1 MKKMNTKNVLLSVA
15 AFILVAVT
23 VVGVTYSWIDDVKLV
38 QFQNADVSDGA
49 PLKTGVDIN
58 ANVNITSADTSVNLG
73 NLLGLNDYT
82 YSYSDGDNQK
92 THIRYDGS
100 NDDSK
105 KPNWNTINQ
114 NKGYF
119 YESGDMHLSPCYS
132 DGETFYFPTSQ
143 ENVYREGNKDDEN
156 VNYISFT
163 VKVSSPEQ
171 NVDLWFED
179 EPTICYLD
187 SNDTLQPIEQARF
200 AISIDGKSHIYSP
213 TGEALTCNNDL
224 NATTVVQGVRK
235 TTEYTYNHSDNDNA
249 RGTNSNVL
257 FSIKKGGT
265 VTMNVKIWLEGG
277 YDTNITASN
286 INFKL
291 ISSRNMTRE
300 FVIVDRTTSNSKKSW
315 LDDDGATMYLTFPSV
330 LDKYMHTFLGNAYD
344 IETAARWWDDLRED
358 PRFAD
363 APFYELKKD
372 AETSTAMGFDV
383 LSPYIG
389 STKVEIPYYFN
400 GEEMI
405 IFRCTNQGWNTYATN
420 NDNQIVTPKRSD
432 YKVYAWNWWQTTI
445 PNAYSTG
452 VYTLYGGS
460 HDQYAAPIF
469 TDDAKKNTDLGYGTW
484 GDVVTITVEQSYN
497 GVNWAPKEGN
507 NYNVYIRDYTDADTT
522 GESYIHSMYWDTGSS
537 KWTATIPKSS
547 VLLQFDYTK
556 DQTILGCYGYN
567 SYNRNNPQQRP
578 EGSFKYTFTF
588 KRERDNNNNGMG
600 YWEGANHIY
609 LIKNGDF
616 ASESTLDAYIYYEYF
631 IDNNNNTKKVQNAE
645 KPGVALSAVAN
656 VNYKGAAVYQSQEFD
671 TPTGLYPDRHVSGYK
686 YDKIDTQVV
695 FNNGTD
701 STKTKDL
708 LVFPG
713 CYFNPAGNEW
723 LGSLNGKGRAAA
735 IIDSGDDS
743 GDSGGGG
750 GTTDHGSMTGF
761 TTETNFV
768 FKISGKEYKA
778 YANSGNTE
786 YRVNL
791 PLKAGDNWTTVLEGS
806 TNYGLEQASQYFTAP
821 GGSVNINSAHK
832 NNFSFRAFA
841 AGNYVIQFTKSG
853 DTLSLTSLS

>member
-1 MKKMNTKNVLLSVA
+1 MKKKNKKNVLLSVA

-73 NLLGLNDYT
+73 NLLGLNEYT

-171 NVDLWFED
+171 NVDLWFEE
-179 EPTICYLD
+179 EPSICYLD
-187 SNDTLQPIEQARF
+187 SNDTLQSIEQARF

-224 NATTVVQGVRK
+224 NDTTDVQGVRK

-315 LDDDGATMYLTFPSV
+315 LDDDGATMFMTFPSV
-330 LDKYMHTFLGNAYD
+330 LDMYTRTLMGNDYNSEEEDPADY
-344 IETAARWWDDLRED
+344 WDDLRND
-358 PRFAD
+358 IRHRFPD

-372 AETSTAMGFDV
+372 AATSTAMGFDV

-469 TDDAKKNTDLGYGTW
+469 TDDKKANTDLGYGTW
-484 GDVVTITVEQSYN
+484 GDVITITVEQSYN
-497 GVNWAPKEGN
+497 GVDWAKKNSDN
-507 NYNVYIRDYTDADTT
+507 NNVYIRDYTDADTT
-522 GESYIHSMYWDTGSS
+522 GETYIHSMYWDTN

-547 VLLQFDYTK
+547 VLLQFNYTEN
-556 DQTILGCYGYN
+556 QSILGCYGYN
-567 SYNRNNPQQRP
+567 SYNSTNPQQRP
-578 EGSFKYTFTF
+578 EGSLKYTFTV
-588 KRERDNNNNGMG
+588 KRDNDSNTNGMG

-609 LIKNGDF
+609 MIKNGVF
-616 ASESTLDAYIYYEYF
+616 ATASTLKAHIFYKHKT
-631 IDNNNNTKKVQNAE
+631 DNNADLTVVNAAF
-645 KPGVALSAVAN
+645 PGADLSVVEN
-656 VNYKGAAVYQSQEFD
+656 VDYKGKSVYQSQELD
-671 TPTGLYPDRHVSGYK
+671 ASPGLYPDRRVEGYK
-686 YDKIDTQVV
+686 SDYMDTQVV
-695 FNNGTD
+695 FNNGSD
-701 STKTKDL
+701 STKTNDL

-713 CYFNPAGNEW
+713 CYYNPEGNEW
-723 LGSLNGKGRAAA
+723 LGSLHGKGRAAA
-735 IIDSGDDS
+735 ITDTDD
-743 GDSGGGG
+743 GTDDSGGGDSSA
-750 GTTDHGSMTGF
+750 DHGDMTGY

-778 YANSGNTE
+778 YSNGTN
-786 YRVNL
+786 YRVKL
-791 PLKAGDNWTTVLEGS
+791 PLKVGDNWTTVLEGS
-806 TNYGLEQASQYFTAP
+806 TNYGLEEASKYYTAP
-821 GGSVNINSAHK
+821 GGSVNINSAHR

>member
-58 ANVNITSADTSVNLG
+58 ANVTITSADTSVNLG

-163 VKVSSPEQ
+163 VKVSSPEK

-213 TGEALTCNNDL
+213 TGEALTCNNAL
-224 NATTVVQGVRK
+224 NDTTDVQGVRK
-235 TTEYTYNHSDNDNA
+235 TTVYTYNHNDNETAA
-249 RGTNSNVL
+249 RGRNSNVL

-300 FVIVDRTTSNSKKSW
+300 FVIVDRTTTNSKKSW
-315 LDDDGATMYLTFPSV
+315 LDDAHAKMYLTFPSV
-330 LDKYMHTFLGNAYD
+330 LKEY
-344 IETAARWWDDLRED
+344 ETSYTKKTGRSISWDSLRDED
-358 PRFAD
+358 GYED
-363 APFYELKKD
+363 APFYVLKKD
-372 AETSTAMGFDV
+372 EELSETMKFDV
-383 LSPYIG
+383 LSPYVG
-389 STKVEIPYYFN
+389 NQKVEIPLYFN
-400 GEEMI
+400 NEEMI
-405 IFRCTNQGWNTYATN
+405 IFRCTEKGWNKKNTDEEGA
-420 NDNQIVTPKRSD
+420 DPADIRSS
-432 YKVYAWNWWQTTI
+432 YKIYCWNWWQTTI

-460 HDQYAAPIF
+460 HDKYAGYVF
-469 TDDAKKNTDLGYGTW
+469 KDDKKINTNLGYGTW
-484 GDVVTITVEQSYN
+484 GEVVNIEVDQKYNNVDWASYN
-497 GVNWAPKEGN
+497 SDTKNT
-507 NYNVYIRDYTDADTT
+507 NVYIRDYSDFETT
-522 GESYIHSMYWDTGSS
+522 GETYIHSMYWDSEKNLWVS
-537 KWTATIPKSS
+537 TIPKSS
-547 VLLQFDYTK
+547 TLIQFDYTVDSDIK
-556 DQTILGCYGYN
+556 GCYGYN
-567 SYNRNNPQQRP
+567 SYNGDNPQQRP
-578 EGSFKYTFTF
+578 EGSLKYTFTV
-588 KRERDNNNNGMG
+588 KRDNDSNKNGMG

-609 LIKNGDF
+609 MIKNGDF
-616 ASESTLDAYIYYEYF
+616 ETASTLKAHIFYKHKTE
-631 IDNNNNTKKVQNAE
+631 NNADLTVKNADF
-645 KPGVALSAVAN
+645 PGTDLTVVEN
-656 VNYKGAAVYQSQEFD
+656 VDYKGYGVYQSQELD
-671 TPTGLYPDRHVSGYK
+671 ASPGLYPDRRVEEYNSDYM
-686 YDKIDTQVV
+686 DTQVV
-695 FNNGTD
+695 FNNGSD
-701 STKTKDL
+701 STKTNDL

-713 CYFNPAGNEW
+713 CYFNPEGNEW
-723 LGSLNGKGRAAA
+723 LGSLHGKGRAAA
-735 IIDSGDDS
+735 ITDTDD
-743 GDSGGGG
+743 GTDDSGGGDSS
-750 GTTDHGSMTGF
+750 TDFGDMTGY

-778 YANSGNTE
+778 YANGTNN
-786 YRVNL
+786 YRVKL

-806 TNYGLEQASQYFTAP
+806 TNYGMDEASKYYTVP
-821 GGSVNINSAHK
+821 GGLVNISSAHR
-832 NNFSFRAFA
+832 NNFSFRAVA

-853 DTLSLTSLS
+853 DTLFLRSLK